1 VDERAH
7 PPEDITPRDF
17 FTRWIP
23 DAVARDAQRRAKL
36 GDTEASIVFTIEPP
50 DAPAEPYTLEIAGG
64 AVRGREGRASAPNL
78 DVRVDL
84 DTWRALNRGEI
95 SAPEALL
102 RRRLRMTGNL
112 ALALKLHLI
121 LG

>member
-1 VDERAH
+1 MQQRAR
-7 PPEDITPRDF
+7 PPDDISPREF

-23 DAVARDAQRRAKL
+23 EAVAHDAERKAKL
-36 GDTEASIVFTIEPP
+36 GDTQAKVVFTIETPEGEP
-50 DAPAEPYTLEIAGG
+50 QPYTLEIADG
-64 AVRGREGRASAPNL
+64 AVRGREGRAAAPDL
-78 DVRVDL
+78 DVHVDE

-112 ALALKLHLI
+112 VLGLKLHLI